1 MRLLGII
8 AGNRSFPLHLA
19 RAAKAQGYSVVAVGL
34 KEETDPLL
42 EKEVDR
48 MHWVSFSE
56 IGKVPGLLKEAGVR
70 DLVLAGQIRPE
81 RLLGEGVQLD
91 TITAGLL
98 RAVPDRSGTTAM
110 QMAVRYLESKR
121 FRVLHSG
128 IFLKEWIP
136 SRGCLTKLD
145 FTPEQKAD
153 ARFGFSV
160 AHRMAHWKIGQT
172 VVVRHK
178 AVAAVEAVEGTD
190 ETIRRAGQRVGPGCL
205 AVKACEPGHDMRFD
219 IPVVGLDTIRAL
231 SDAAAVGMA
240 VEAGKVLLFERDKV
254 IAEADR
260 LGLRMVAL

>member
-8 AGNRSFPLHLA
+8 AGNRSFPLHVA

-56 IGKVPGLLKEAGVR
+56 IGSIPGLLKEAGVR
-70 DLVLAGQIRPE
+70 EVVLAGQIRPE
-81 RLLGEGVQLD
+81 RLLGKELRLD
-91 TITAGLL
+91 GIAAGLL

-110 QMAVRYLESKR
+110 QMAVRYLESKK

-136 SRGCLTKLD
+136 ARGCLTKLD

-153 ARFGFSV
+153 ALFGFTV
-160 AHRMAHWKIGQT
+160 ARQMARWKIGQT

-178 AVAAVEAVEGTD
+178 AVAAVEAMEGTD

-219 IPVVGLDTIRAL
+219 IPVIGPDTIRAL
-231 SDAAAVGMA
+231 SESAAVGIA
-240 VEAGKVLLFERDKV
+240 VQAGKVLLFEREQV
-254 IAEADR
+254 IQEADR
-260 LGLRMVAL
+260 LGLRVVAL